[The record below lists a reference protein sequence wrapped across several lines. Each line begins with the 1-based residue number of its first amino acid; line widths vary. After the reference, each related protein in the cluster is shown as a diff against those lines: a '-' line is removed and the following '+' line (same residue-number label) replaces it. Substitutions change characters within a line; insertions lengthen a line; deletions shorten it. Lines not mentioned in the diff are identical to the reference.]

1 MKFIFIFI
9 FSLLLIDSI
18 TAYPCGIKCKEGQK
32 LKCPEKKG
40 RYQLLMGLCQ
50 LLSRCKCVN
59 EKVDNKLKI
68 KDKINNISS
77 NK

>member
-1 MKFIFIFI
+1 MKFIFI

-18 TAYPCGIKCKEGQK
+18 TAYPCGIKCSEGKK
-32 LKCPEKKG
+32 LECPKNN
-40 RYQLLMGLCQ
+40 RRHRILMGLCQ

-68 KDKINNISS
+68 KDKINSINS